1 MELFLV
7 ILLLLTSIGLSNF
20 INHFLP
26 YIPVP
31 LIQIALG
38 VLLAALPLGF
48 HVPMEPELFFVL
60 FIAPLLFYDGK
71 NVSRQELWKLRKPIL
86 LLALGLVFITVFLIG
101 YLIHWLIPSIPLSAA
116 FALAAILSPTDVV
129 AVGSI
134 SSRVKMP
141 KTIMHI
147 LEGEGLMN
155 DASGLVAF
163 KFAVAATVTGVFSLA
178 EASWS
183 FLAIALGGIVG
194 GAILA
199 YLIIQM
205 KMLIRRLGMEDVTL
219 HMLIQLLTPF
229 VIFYIVEHFHLSG
242 ILSVVAAGI
251 VHAIYRDRDQSPSM
265 QLQVVSKSTWTIL
278 IFILNG
284 LVFVILGLQIP
295 SVMNEIFKNP
305 MFNNVEVSKYILI
318 ITVALLLLRFVWI
331 YGAWWGGWLLK
342 KTQLPKPTLRYISIT
357 TVSGVRGAVT
367 LAGAFTIPYVIADGS
382 VFPERSLIIFIA
394 SGVILVTLVLAS
406 IFLPILAKSE
416 KGKVEELKEEMERTA
431 MIRTIDAAINS
442 VREIMTDENRSVAV
456 SIISNYNQLRSL
468 LKTISDE
475 DATQLKQLETET
487 RMKALD
493 AEEIYLE
500 KLKKEGKVNIK
511 VTYLMEEHIQRMR
524 LAVTNRLLYR
534 SLFIWS
540 IIKRSLYQIFA
551 PKKKMRYKNR
561 KLEINIIIQLK
572 VDMAKVAIQY
582 LKDHMTP
589 ENEDSYLLIIGEYN
603 DMILKFKLAKK
614 GIDTTNYTRVQRELR
629 DKAFQAERNE
639 IQSLYE
645 NGEISMDITRKI
657 RRQINIREA
666 YWMEENSVQTH

>member
-1 MELFLV
+1 
-7 ILLLLTSIGLSNF
+7 
-20 INHFLP
+20 
-26 YIPVP
+26 
-31 LIQIALG
+31 
-38 VLLAALPLGF
+38 
-48 HVPMEPELFFVL
+48 
-60 FIAPLLFYDGK
+60 
-71 NVSRQELWKLRKPIL
+71 
-86 LLALGLVFITVFLIG
+86 
-101 YLIHWLIPSIPLSAA
+101 
-116 FALAAILSPTDVV
+116 
-129 AVGSI
+129 
-134 SSRVKMP
+134 
-141 KTIMHI
+141 
-147 LEGEGLMN
+147 MN

-540 IIKRSLYQIFA
+540 IIKRSLFQIFA

>member
-116 FALAAILSPTDVV
+116 FALAAILSPTDIV

-141 KTIMHI
+141 KAIMHI

-183 FLAIALGGIVG
+183 FLAIALGGILG

-199 YLIIQM
+199 FLIIQM

-318 ITVALLLLRFVWI
+318 ITAALLLLRFVWI

-456 SIISNYNQLRSL
+456 SIISNYNQLRSR

-475 DATQLKQLETET
+475 DATKLKQLETET

-493 AEEIYLE
+493 AEVIYLE
-500 KLKKEGKVNIK
+500 KLKKEGKVNLEA
-511 VTYLMEEHIQRMR
+511 TYLLEEHIQRMR
-524 LAVTNRLLYR
+524 LAVTNGLLYR

-551 PKKKMRYKNR
+551 PKKKIRYKNR

-572 VDMAKVAIQY
+572 VDMSKVAIQY

-629 DKAFQAERNE
+629 DKAFQAERNA